1 MRDVPLAEPV
11 EVWHIARTMNS
22 INKESFPDI
31 SSVFEAVDF
40 LIASKKTRD
49 DILKQ
54 ISELLFSQVDHYN
67 WVGFYI
73 VDESGTNLILGPY
86 VGAATDHV
94 KIAFGKG
101 ICGQVAV
108 SEMSSV
114 IQDVSQEDNYLSCSS
129 NVQSEVVFP
138 IMREGKFVAE
148 LDIDSHAI
156 SPFTDQD
163 TELLEAICVKLADLF

>member
-1 MRDVPLAEPV
+1 MPFPHIKPLLNSVDTIINELDSRDEILQE
-11 EVWHIARTMNS
+11 
-22 INKESFPDI
+22 I
-31 SSVFEAVDF
+31 SALLS
-40 LIASKKTRD
+40 SK
-49 DILKQ
+49 
-54 ISELLFSQVDHYN
+54 VDHYN

-86 VGAATDHV
+86 VGATTDHV

-108 SEMSSV
+108 SQTSRI
-114 IQDVSQEDNYLSCSS
+114 IQDVSLEDNYLSCSS

-138 IMREGKFVAE
+138 IMKDDKFVAE

-156 SPFTDQD
+156 SPFTELD
-163 TELLEAICVKLADLF
+163 TELLEAICEKLKHLF